1 MSGFSRQ
8 ICVLILVCLTAV
20 VFGQASNKKLT
31 YTVKVLDINGRPV
44 VGAEVAALEV
54 IFDWADGQLSRPL
67 IEKKTTGSDGT
78 TVLNLDF
85 SRHTGACIVARKKSL
100 AFTWDRLDD
109 RALPVDGSELTML
122 LDRPC
127 VLAGIVVD
135 QLGKPIAGA
144 RVRAELNSSYLR
156 NELRISAPEDWFT
169 VKTDDKGHFRFE
181 NIPPDGSADF
191 LVTAPGKANVYTFMA
206 SDSMPGYRY
215 TVGRNDIRIVLPPEA
230 KIQGRVVGPV
240 GNPVAGVRLL
250 ARPDKG
256 VANYYCTNRAVSG
269 QDGRFLFEN
278 VSADTYSLQVVAP
291 RDTMAEWVGRDVKVV
306 AKAGQT
312 TDGVVV
318 RVSKGGLVE
327 MVVCDADTNRLA
339 NDVYACVWQKAGFGK
354 HPCFYQG
361 IRTDRNGRALIRAPL
376 GQSNVMAG
384 GGEYSRFNDTVV
396 VKNRPSRM
404 RILLYHNPE
413 FSGTVRDHSGRAVS
427 GALVAVVPP
436 GYPAARTGADGKFH
450 ISWRVVSKQAY
461 LFARDT
467 RRNLAAAV
475 EIKERTRPMNIVL
488 KPAMTLTGR
497 ITDPNGLP
505 IPVAKIQF
513 VARLS
518 GWLAYVGEEIVTDT
532 EGRYEIPAVPPQQ
545 KDDIYHINVNAA
557 GYCPL
562 RFERVS
568 LTNTS
573 ANRVD
578 LSPFVLQP
586 LNMSVSGVVVD
597 ADDKPVPNKVVHVN
611 GLPGGQEHPRKG
623 TITNANG
630 RFFFDRICKGPL
642 QLQAGWARD
651 KDMGFL
657 DAQAGDKDVKIVL
670 GQKRVH
676 TDRFSLVGKP
686 LPELEQ
692 FGLKS
697 ASNAGGRQ
705 MLVCFWDMYQRPS
718 RNCVQQLNKRAK
730 LLADKG
736 VYTVLVYAGPVVE
749 SALNDWLR
757 KNNVSI
763 PVGRMRGNIQV
774 LGRTWAVQSLPWLIL
789 TNRRHIVT
797 AEGFS
802 LVELSEKINK
812 SSDSQFSR
820 P

>member
-8 ICVLILVCLTAV
+8 TCIVILVCLAAV
-20 VFGQASNKKLT
+20 AVGQASNKKLT

-54 IFDWADGQLSRPL
+54 IYDWADGQKRMEL
-67 IEKKTTGSDGT
+67 IEKKKTGSDGT

-100 AFTWDRLDD
+100 AVTWDRLDD
-109 RALPVDGSELTML
+109 SALPVDGSELTML
-122 LDRPC
+122 LDKAC
-127 VLAGIVVD
+127 VLAGNVVD
-135 QLGKPIAGA
+135 ELGKPIVGA
-144 RVRAELNSSYLR
+144 RVRAKLDSSYLD
-156 NELRISAPEDWFT
+156 NEHRISSPEDWFT
-169 VKTDDKGHFRFE
+169 VKTDDKGRFRFE
-181 NIPPDGSADF
+181 NVPPDGSADF

-215 TVGRNDIRIVLPPEA
+215 AAGRTDIRIVLPDEA
-230 KIQGRVVGPV
+230 KIQGRVVGPS
-240 GNPVAGVRLL
+240 GKPVAGVRLL
-250 ARPDKG
+250 ARPDKS

-269 QDGRFLFEN
+269 EDGRFLFEN
-278 VSADTYSLQVVAP
+278 VTADTYSLQVVAP

-312 TDGVVV
+312 TGGVVV

-327 MVVCDADTNRLA
+327 VLVLDAVTNRPA
-339 NDVYACVWQKAGFGK
+339 NDVYVSVLQKARYGK

-376 GQSNVMAG
+376 GQSNIMAG

-396 VKNRPSRM
+396 VKTRPSRM
-404 RILLYHNPE
+404 RVLLYHNPE
-413 FSGTVRDHSGRAVS
+413 FSGTVRDQSGRAVS
-427 GALVAVVPP
+427 DATVAVVPP
-436 GYPAARTGADGKFH
+436 GNAVRADAKGKFH
-450 ISWRVVSKQAY
+450 INWRVVSKQAY
-461 LFARDT
+461 LFARDE

-475 EIKERTRPMNIVL
+475 EIRDRNRPIDIVL
-488 KPAMTLTGR
+488 KPALMLAGR
-497 ITDPNGLP
+497 ITDTNSLP
-505 IPVAKIQF
+505 IPAARIQLVAH
-513 VARLS
+513 LS

-597 ADDKPVPNKVVHVN
+597 VDGKPVPNKAVHVK
-611 GLPGGQEHPRKG
+611 GLPGGQEQPRKG

-630 RFFFDRICKGPL
+630 WFFFSRICKGPL
-642 QLQAGWARD
+642 QLHAGWASD
-651 KDMGFL
+651 KDTGFL
-657 DAQAGDKDVKIVL
+657 DAEAGDKDVKIVL

-718 RNCVQQLNKRAK
+718 RNFVQQLSKRAK
-730 LLADKG
+730 LLTGKG
-736 VYTVLVYAGPVVE
+736 VYTVLVYAGPVVD
-749 SALNDWLR
+749 SAVNDWLR
-757 KNNVSI
+757 KNRITVPSGKFDEN
-763 PVGRMRGNIQV
+763 MQV
-774 LGRTWAVQSLPWLIL
+774 LGRTWAVQSLPWLVL
-789 TNRRHIVT
+789 TDRNHIVI
-797 AEGFS
+797 AEGFP
-802 LVELSEKINK
+802 LTELDEKIKIN
-812 SSDSQFSR
+812 SDF
-820 P
+820 